1 MDDVMLDS
9 TKVIGLPLRS
19 SGKVRDIYNVL
30 GHDDKLLL
38 LTTDRISAYDVV
50 MNEGVPGKGYALT
63 QIALFWFNLF
73 NDVPNHLITAD
84 VTEYPDVCQPYAKY
98 LEGRSM
104 LVQKLKVLMV
114 ECIVRGRLSGSYL
127 EAYNN
132 AKNIPTESPGIYR
145 GKDVCGFILP
155 MGMQENDVLD
165 PPLFT
170 PSTKAEQGLHDENIS
185 FAQMQ
190 SIVGRERAKEMKD
203 LCISLYERA
212 AKYAL
217 ERGIV
222 IADTKFELGTDPAG
236 NLIVVDEILTPD
248 SSRFWPA
255 DEVIIGQTP
264 PSYDKQFLRDWLKTL
279 TWDKTPPPPTVP
291 ATITSGTQ
299 QRYFEALN
307 LLTKS

>member
-1 MDDVMLDS
+1 MLDS
-9 TKVIGLPLRS
+9 RKVIGLPLRV
-19 SGKVRDIYNVL
+19 SGKVRDIYDIP
-30 GHDDKLLL
+30 GHDDKLLFV
-38 LTTDRISAYDVV
+38 TTDRISAYDVI
-50 MNEGVPGKGYALT
+50 MNEGVPGKGYVLT
-63 QIALFWFNLF
+63 QVALFWFDF
-73 NDVPNHLITAD
+73 FKDVPNHLITAD
-84 VTEYPDVCQPYAKY
+84 VTQYPEVCQPYAKH

-104 LVQKLKVLMV
+104 LVQKLEVV
-114 ECIVRGRLSGSYL
+114 PIEHIVRGRLSGSYL
-127 EAYNN
+127 KAYNN
-132 AKNIPTESPGIYR
+132 AKSIPTESPGIFR

-155 MGMQENDVLD
+155 MGMQENDTLD

-190 SIVGRERAKEMKD
+190 SVVGGERAREMESM
-203 LCISLYERA
+203 CISLYERA

-222 IADTKFELGTDPAG
+222 IADTKFELGINDKDE
-236 NLIVVDEILTPD
+236 LILIDEVLTPD

-255 DEVIIGQTP
+255 DEVVIGQTP
-264 PSYDKQFLRDWLKTL
+264 PSYDKQFLRDWLSTL

-291 ATITSGTQ
+291 ATIISGTQ

-307 LLTKS
+307 RLKKA